1 MTIPFLY
8 TQSFTGRC
16 LNIVSIK
23 HTVIHLYSRA
33 DEKSFPQK
41 SNSSA
46 EGFILSWGASAV
58 SEKPSPGG
66 ASVPGRKDGL
76 LKHAA
81 RKKNEQE

>member
-1 MTIPFLY
+1 MISKY
-8 TQSFTGRC
+8 GIIVVDGNCVGRIGIA
-16 LNIVSIK
+16 LS
-23 HTVIHLYSRA
+23 VIHLYSRA

-66 ASVPGRKDGL
+66 ASVLGRKDGL